1 MRKIKPA
8 IAIIIFG
15 FLIGCDKFHND
26 SKLMKE
32 KAMVV
37 SPKFFELLD
46 SVKHVCFGRF
56 VVEIPIASEV
66 VYGPADVPLSIERLA
81 GKAKEI
87 GPIIANRLIE
97 IEKDRYRAFG
107 ELKHKDSMLGKVID
121 GRQPNQKILFGIRP
135 GAGDYYRI
143 ESYLIL
149 GDDIFV
155 YKANPSGDKK
165 DYEEALEKINALSG
179 LVSSRPIGEMPT
191 AAGVC
196 VDGGF
201 VEDSVLLKHE
211 NITLGIRLI
220 DFPDVHISI
229 STTKKEF
236 LVESD
241 ALEPRL
247 RIAEQDAKNSG
258 FGSWYSSIKFLRR
271 GHVSIDKWE
280 GFEILARKPA
290 QANELE
296 SHEFAFLS
304 QGEPKNSYLPVLDIK
319 LHSGIANNKVGQV
332 KPSITDDEALLL
344 WEKITKSIR
353 VRPVN
358 SEASLDVKGAHAI
371 GKMVF
376 SGQLCPQTGWWDCAH
391 GGVGADVV
399 GGTRQHFQKG
409 SVMPQAVL
417 LGIASRRDRFKP
429 EPSIHVPEHATVWT
443 LVGLYQG
450 ERGEEIPTHK

>member
-1 MRKIKPA
+1 MRKIKPL
-8 IAIIIFG
+8 ILIIIFD
-15 FLIGCDKFHND
+15 FLIACDKFHND
-26 SKLMKE
+26 SKILKE

-37 SPKFFELLD
+37 SPKFLELFD
-46 SVKHVCFGRF
+46 SIKYVCFGRF

-87 GPIIANRLIE
+87 GPMIANRLIE

-107 ELKHKDSMLGKVID
+107 ELKHTDSMLGKVIN

-165 DYEEALEKINALSG
+165 EYEEALEKINALSG
-179 LVSSRPIGEMPT
+179 LVSSRPISEIPT

-196 VDGGF
+196 IDGGF
-201 VEDSVLLKHE
+201 IEDSALLKHE
-211 NITLGIRLI
+211 NITLGIRLVY
-220 DFPDVHISI
+220 FPDVHVSI
-229 STTKKEF
+229 ATTKKEF

-247 RIAEQDAKNSG
+247 RIAKQDAKNSG
-258 FGSWYSSIKFLRR
+258 AGSWYSSIKVLRQGR
-271 GHVSIDKWE
+271 VSIDRWD

-319 LHSGIANNKVGQV
+319 LYTGIANNKVGQI

-344 WEKITKSIR
+344 WEKLIKSIR
-353 VRPVN
+353 VRPV
-358 SEASLDVKGAHAI
+358 K
-371 GKMVF
+371 
-376 SGQLCPQTGWWDCAH
+376 
-391 GGVGADVV
+391 
-399 GGTRQHFQKG
+399 
-409 SVMPQAVL
+409 
-417 LGIASRRDRFKP
+417 ASR
-429 EPSIHVPEHATVWT
+429 
-443 LVGLYQG
+443 
-450 ERGEEIPTHK
+450 